1 METFAL
7 SCSNCVKN
15 LQHQHQSYID
25 FKNLLKLFNF
35 VPCER
40 RIERN
45 GIRITTINEW
55 HELQHCATQAYTS
68 SEEQSINVLNYSS
81 LSWNLHLIYFYFS
94 SASTFSTVSS
104 LKNFPGRVSSS
115 WYENH
120 AQPQIAAHDSPQKK
134 IQTKWIFMSE
144 GNVNERCDKSQACY
158 EFESVNCEGSKREKK
173 GKTLLRCRRRN
184 KFIPFF
190 SSPLSNTSTFQA

>member
-25 FKNLLKLFNF
+25 FKNLLKLFKF

-55 HELQHCATQAYTS
+55 HELQHCATQTYTS

-81 LSWNLHLIYFYFS
+81 LS
-94 SASTFSTVSS
+94 
-104 LKNFPGRVSSS
+104 
-115 WYENH
+115 
-120 AQPQIAAHDSPQKK
+120 
-134 IQTKWIFMSE
+134 
-144 GNVNERCDKSQACY
+144 
-158 EFESVNCEGSKREKK
+158 
-173 GKTLLRCRRRN
+173 
-184 KFIPFF
+184 
-190 SSPLSNTSTFQA
+190 